1 MRDGR
6 TRTARCTRPILQL
19 GLVLGAAN
27 RFDLKRNQKTFFSIG
42 VEAKAGVS

>member
-19 GLVLGAAN
+19 GLVLGAAS
-27 RFDLKRNQKTFFSIG
+27 RFDLKRNQKTCSSIAL
-42 VEAKAGVS
+42 EAKAGVA